1 MSSPLRIVNDFSLL
15 FFRLLKGHTSAV
27 HRTLFMNGKPEIASF
42 SDDKSVKVWDIPTE
56 KEILSYNEHSDYVRA
71 GAVNAVLP
79 DVVLSGGYDHVIKMY
94 DTRTE
99 KAVLN
104 VNHGSPVESVL
115 FLPSGGVF
123 LSAGGT
129 DIKIWD
135 TVAGG
140 KLIGSVVKHHKTVT
154 CLRLASDNKRLLSA
168 SLDRHVKIYDISSYN
183 VVFDLE
189 YPNAVLSLAVSKN
202 DDVVAGLVDGLVSV
216 RRMSEEPKPAKTE
229 KKVLYKY
236 SSYTHHVSAD
246 EIVPEQ
252 KTEKQTKHDYCL
264 RKFQYSKALDVVLLP
279 YVVNK
284 TPEVTVSVMH
294 ELMRRK
300 ALHRAFQGRETKSL
314 LQILRFF
321 NKYLTDSRFTKV
333 LIDAVNIFI
342 DVYEDSITSLPSE
355 VGVLILNLN
364 KTVEQEMKL
373 TEQLGCL
380 LGSMQL
386 LLAGANAG
394 LESRKETALSLTP
407 SKGAQE
413 NLVVNLT

>member
-1 MSSPLRIVNDFSLL
+1 MHS
-15 FFRLLKGHTSAV
+15 
-27 HRTLFMNGKPEIASF
+27 KPQIASF
-42 SDDKSVKVWDIPTE
+42 SDDKSVKLWDIPTE
-56 KEILSYNEHSDYVRA
+56 KEILTYSEHTDYVRS
-71 GAVNAVLP
+71 GAVNSVLS
-79 DVVLSGGYDHVIKMY
+79 DVILSGGYDHSIKMY

-99 KAVLN
+99 KAILN
-104 VNHGSPVESVL
+104 VNHGSPIESLL

-154 CLRLASDNKRLLSA
+154 CLKLASDNKRLLSG
-168 SLDRHVKIYDISSYN
+168 SLDRHVKIYDIGSYN

-189 YPNAVLSLAVSKN
+189 YPNAVLSLGVSRN

-216 RRMSEEPKPAKTE
+216 RRMTEETKPEQQE
-229 KKVLYKY
+229 KKISYKY
-236 SSYTHHVSAD
+236 SSHTLVKVD
-246 EIVPEQ
+246 EIIPEQ
-252 KTEKQTKHDYCL
+252 KTEKQAKHDFCL
-264 RKFQYSKALDVVLLP
+264 RKFQYSKALDVVLFP

-284 TPEVTVSVMH
+284 TPEVTVSVLH

-300 ALHRAFQGRETKSL
+300 ALHRAFQGRDTKSI

-321 NKYLTDSRFTKV
+321 NKYITDTRFTKI
-333 LIDAVNIFI
+333 LIEAINIFV
-342 DVYEDSITSLPSE
+342 DVYENSITSLPSE
-355 VGVLILNLN
+355 VGVLLLNLN
-364 KTVEQEMKL
+364 KTLQQEVKL
-373 TEQLGCL
+373 IEQLGSL
-380 LGSMQL
+380 MGSMQL

-394 LESRKETALSLTP
+394 MEPTKEATLVLTP
-407 SKGAQE
+407 SKQAQE

>member
-1 MSSPLRIVNDFSLL
+1 MHS
-15 FFRLLKGHTSAV
+15 
-27 HRTLFMNGKPEIASF
+27 KPQIASF
-42 SDDKSVKVWDIPTE
+42 SDDKTVKLWDIPTE
-56 KEILSYNEHSDYVRA
+56 KEILSYNEHNDYVRA

-79 DVVLSGGYDHVIKMY
+79 DVILSGGYDNCIKMY

-99 KAVLN
+99 QAVLS
-104 VNHGSPVESVL
+104 VNHGSPIESLL

-154 CLRLASDNKRLLSA
+154 SLRLASDNKRLLSG

-189 YPNAVLSLAVSKN
+189 YPNAVLSLGVSKN
-202 DDVVAGLVDGLVSV
+202 DDIVAGLVDGLVSI
-216 RRMSEEPKPAKTE
+216 RRMTEESKPQKSEKR
-229 KKVLYKY
+229 VSYKY
-236 SSYTHHVSAD
+236 SSHSYNVTTD
-246 EIVPEQ
+246 EVVAER
-252 KTEKQTKHDYCL
+252 KTEKQAKHDFCL

-300 ALHRAFQGRETKSL
+300 ALQRAFQGRDTKSIM
-314 LQILRFF
+314 QILRFF
-321 NKYLTDSRFTKV
+321 NKYLTDYRFTKI

-342 DVYEDSITSLPSE
+342 DVYEDSIASLPSE
-355 VGVLILNLN
+355 VGLLFINLN
-364 KTVEQEMKL
+364 KTVEQELKL
-373 TEQLGCL
+373 IEQLGCL

-394 LESRKETALSLTP
+394 LDSRKESGLVLTP
-407 SKGAQE
+407 SKQAQE
-413 NLVVNLT
+413 NLIVNLT